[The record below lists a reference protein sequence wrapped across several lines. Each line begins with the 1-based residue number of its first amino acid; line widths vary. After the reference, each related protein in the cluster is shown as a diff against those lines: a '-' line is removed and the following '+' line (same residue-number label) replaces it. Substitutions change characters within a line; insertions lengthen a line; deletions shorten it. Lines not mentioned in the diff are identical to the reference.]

1 MTIWIWMIIR
11 NNAGK
16 FAHEHAISE
25 DGVEMTF
32 ATNYLGEKLIKL
44 TKCSS
49 DKQLQEI
56 WFSFNFLGHF
66 VMTNLLVKK
75 MVETAK
81 ETGVQGR
88 IVNVSSSIHGW
99 FSGDA
104 ISYLALISRNK
115 RWHTATIKSF
125 NCVVVF

>member
-1 MTIWIWMIIR
+1 MQIV
-11 NNAGK
+11 NYGK
-16 FAHEHAISE
+16 LYFYDQRILS
-25 DGVEMTF
+25 
-32 ATNYLGEKLIKL
+32 
-44 TKCSS
+44 
-49 DKQLQEI
+49 LQI
-56 WFSFNFLGHF
+56 CNFLGHF

-115 RWHTATIKSF
+115 RC
-125 NCVVVF
+125 CV